1 MRLKSLTFVIVV
13 HILATTPANA
23 QRNTLRVGY
32 VHVSPQAEA
41 SDATGD
47 LLPGPRSGV
56 SLDVTKTDALFLSYA
71 RRITDHLEA
80 ELVTGWPPAHGVVAE
95 LNPAIVPASVVG
107 AFQGQVIGHV
117 RRMSPTLF
125 VNYMWRAPSRAWRPF
140 AGLGLNYTRFDR
152 GRTTA
157 MGDALNGGR
166 TAIALDDSLGLAA
179 QGGVSWRIHPRWN
192 VNASASTARVVT
204 ELTTDTSGARRSID
218 IRFHPMVVV
227 LSAGYTF

>member
-1 MRLKSLTFVIVV
+1 MKLKTLSFVVV
-13 HILATTPANA
+13 AHILSTSLAHA
-23 QRNTLRVGY
+23 QENILRVGY
-32 VHVSPQAEA
+32 VRVSPQAEA

-47 LLPGPRSGV
+47 FLPSPRSGV

-71 RRITDHLEA
+71 RRFTDHLEA
-80 ELVTGWPPAHGVVAE
+80 ELVTGWPPAHDVVAK
-95 LNPAIVPASVVG
+95 LNPAIVPAGVVD
-107 AFQGQVIGHV
+107 AFHGQVIGHV

-125 VNYMWRAPSRAWRPF
+125 INYLWRDPSRAWRPL
-140 AGLGLNYTRFDR
+140 AGLGLNYTRFDK

-179 QGGVSWRIHPRWN
+179 QGGVSYRIHSRWN
-192 VNASASTARVVT
+192 VIASASTARVVT
-204 ELTTDTSGARRSID
+204 ELTTDTGGARRIID
-218 IRFHPMVVV
+218 IRFHPVVVV